1 MGTHP
6 IFESDF
12 DCLTECKTDEKMS
25 WLQNLAKKGENFL
38 DQLDQQAGAAIEQAE
53 VKIKGQNETD
63 RDGEG
68 YSPSKRISPMATMDR
83 RLNTGGMSRSMSDRH
98 LANHAPISTRI
109 NSAPRGPNRLTR
121 MFHPRQTRSLS
132 LKWSAGPVQWLEMI
146 QKCR

>member
-98 LANHAPISTRI
+98 LANHSPIQSVDRTLDRASPLFRPGSTQHHVVRT
-109 NSAPRGPNRLTR
+109 G
-121 MFHPRQTRSLS
+121 SLGCS
-132 LKWSAGPVQWLEMI
+132 IPGKLGV
-146 QKCR
+146 